1 MPTASK
7 APSSR
12 ATADDNTRI
21 LDAALLQF
29 QRVGVKKTTIE
40 DVAREAGVD
49 RVTVYRRVGSRDN
62 LVTAVFSR
70 EVALVLAELA
80 LIPERH
86 GNIGDLITE
95 MFMTVLNRWRAH
107 PVAERMLMVE
117 PERVVMKLTVDGADI
132 FTMAVAATTHAM
144 ERAVE
149 RELLAPASDLTA
161 RAEIACRIVH
171 SLILLPHATLEL
183 ETDSQLREFART
195 YLLPIVTGLPA

>member
-7 APSSR
+7 PQSSR

-49 RVTVYRRVGSRDN
+49 RVTVYRRIGSRDN

-86 GNIGDLITE
+86 GNIEDLITD
-95 MFMTVLNRWRAH
+95 MFVTVLNRWRAH
-107 PVAERMLMVE
+107 PVAERMLMLE
-117 PERVVMKLTVDGADI
+117 PERVVMKLSVDGADI
-132 FTMAVAATTHAM
+132 FTMAVAATAHALD
-144 ERAVE
+144 RAVE
-149 RELLAPASDLTA
+149 RELLSPASDLTE
-161 RAEIACRIVH
+161 RAEIVCRIVH
-171 SLILLPHATLEL
+171 SLILLPHAALEL
-183 ETDSQLREFART
+183 RTDAQLREFARA
-195 YLLPIVTGLPA
+195 YLLPIITGLPA

>member
-7 APSSR
+7 PQAGR

-49 RVTVYRRVGSRDN
+49 RVTVYRRIGSRDN

-86 GNIGDLITE
+86 GNIGDLITD
-95 MFMTVLNRWRAH
+95 MFMTVLKLWRAH
-107 PVAERMLMVE
+107 PVAQSMLTLE
-117 PERVVMKLTVDGADI
+117 PERVVMKLSVHGADI
-132 FTMAVAATTHAM
+132 FTMAVTATAAAM

-149 RELLAPASDLTA
+149 RGLLAPASDLTA
-161 RAEIACRIVH
+161 RAEVACRVVH
-171 SLILLPHATLEL
+171 SLILLPHAALEL
-183 ETDSQLREFART
+183 ETDSQLQDFARG
-195 YLLPIVTGLPA
+195 YLLPIITGQPA